1 MIRPAPGGTRR
12 RGFTLLEL
20 LVVLLIVSLLVA
32 LVPPLFS
39 GAVPGAKLK
48 AAVRDLAVTLRL
60 ARNQS
65 ITRDAETRVH
75 LNLES
80 PAYAVGTQ
88 APRTLPAG
96 VELKV
101 VSASGQST
109 AQPKRHV
116 VRFFPDGSSSG
127 TLITLSRG
135 KRSYDVHVGW
145 LTGRVTI
152 IQDSDADVR

>member
-1 MIRPAPGGTRR
+1 MIYPGFDDGRK
-12 RGFTLLEL
+12 RGFTLIEL

-32 LVPPLFS
+32 VVPPLFS
-39 GAVPGAKLK
+39 GAVPGVKLK
-48 AAVRDLAVTLRL
+48 SAVREVATALRL

-65 ITRDAETRVH
+65 ITHDVERQVH

-80 PAYAVGTQ
+80 PAYAIGKQ
-88 APRTLPAG
+88 APRALPSG

-101 VSASGQST
+101 AAAARRDSVDT
-109 AQPKRHV
+109 KRHV
-116 VRFFPDGSSSG
+116 VRFFSDGSSSG

-152 IQDSDADVR
+152 IEDVKANAR

>member
-1 MIRPAPGGTRR
+1 VIHPGPGGERK

-48 AAVRDLAVTLRL
+48 AAVRDLAVALRL

-65 ITRDAETRVH
+65 ITRDVETQVY

-80 PAYAVGTQ
+80 PAYAIGRQ
-88 APRTLPAG
+88 APRALPAG

-101 VSASGQST
+101 MPASEQSA
-109 AQPKRHV
+109 AQTRRHV
-116 VRFFPDGSSSG
+116 VRFFSDGSSSG

-135 KRSYDVHVGW
+135 KRSYRLHVGW

-152 IQDSDADVR
+152 LDGEADVH

>member
-1 MIRPAPGGTRR
+1 VIHPAPGGTGR

-75 LNLES
+75 LNLDP

-88 APRTLPAG
+88 APHTLPAG

-101 VSASGQST
+101 ASASGQRT

-135 KRSYDVHVGW
+135 KLSYDLHVGW

>member
-60 ARNQS
+60 ARNLGLGL
-65 ITRDAETRVH
+65 TDR
-75 LNLES
+75 
-80 PAYAVGTQ
+80 
-88 APRTLPAG
+88 AG
-96 VELKV
+96 PLK
-101 VSASGQST
+101 
-109 AQPKRHV
+109 R
-116 VRFFPDGSSSG
+116 
-127 TLITLSRG
+127 LIMQRAL
-135 KRSYDVHVGW
+135 
-145 LTGRVTI
+145 GRVGELP
-152 IQDSDADVR
+152 SLARPGS

>member
-1 MIRPAPGGTRR
+1 MIHPAPGGGRSC
-12 RGFTLLEL
+12 GFTLLEL
-20 LVVLLIVSLLVA
+20 LVVMLIVGLLVA

-65 ITRDAETRVH
+65 ITRDVETQVY

-80 PAYAVGTQ
+80 PAYAIGKQ
-88 APRTLPAG
+88 APRAFPAG

-101 VSASGQST
+101 PPVPGQG
-109 AQPKRHV
+109 ALAAKRHV
-116 VRFFPDGSSSG
+116 VRFFSDGSSSG

-135 KRSYDVHVGW
+135 ARSYDIHVGW

-152 IQDSDADVR
+152 IEDAEADVR

>member
-1 MIRPAPGGTRR
+1 MIHPAPGGTRR

-65 ITRDAETRVH
+65 ITGDVEMQVH

-80 PAYAVGTQ
+80 PAYAIGTQ
-88 APRTLPAG
+88 AARALPAS

-101 VSASGQST
+101 ASASGQSA

>member
-1 MIRPAPGGTRR
+1 MIDPAPGGGRK

-20 LVVLLIVSLLVA
+20 LVVMLIVGLLVA

-65 ITRDAETRVH
+65 ITRDVERQVH

-80 PAYAVGTQ
+80 PAYAIGAQ
-88 APRTLPAG
+88 APRALPAG
-96 VELKV
+96 VELQV
-101 VSASGQST
+101 APVPGQS
-109 AQPKRHV
+109 AVESKRHV
-116 VRFFPDGSSSG
+116 VRFFSDGSSSG
-127 TLITLSRG
+127 TLIKLSRG
-135 KRSYDVHVGW
+135 KRSYDLHVGW

-152 IQDSDADVR
+152 IEDADADAR

>member
-1 MIRPAPGGTRR
+1 MIYPGPGSGRK

-20 LVVLLIVSLLVA
+20 LVVLLIVSLMIA

-65 ITRDAETRVH
+65 ITRDVETQVFI
-75 LNLES
+75 NLES
-80 PAYAVGTQ
+80 PAYAIGKQ
-88 APRTLPAG
+88 APRALPTG

-101 VSASGQST
+101 ASASGQSA
-109 AQPKRHV
+109 AQTSPHV
-116 VRFFPDGSSSG
+116 VRFFSDGSSSG
-127 TLITLSRG
+127 TLITLSRD
-135 KRSYDVHVGW
+135 KRSYDLHVGW

-152 IQDSDADVR
+152 IEDTAADVR

>member
-1 MIRPAPGGTRR
+1 MICPGLGGGRK

-20 LVVLLIVSLLVA
+20 LVVLLVVSLLIA

-65 ITRDAETRVH
+65 ITRDVETQVY

-80 PAYAVGTQ
+80 PAYAIGKQV
-88 APRTLPAG
+88 PRALPAG
-96 VELKV
+96 VEIKV
-101 VSASGQST
+101 ASASEQSA
-109 AQPKRHV
+109 AQTTRYV
-116 VRFFPDGSSSG
+116 VRFFSDGSSNG

-135 KRSYDVHVGW
+135 KRSYDLHVGW

-152 IQDSDADVR
+152 IEDAPADVR

>member
-1 MIRPAPGGTRR
+1 MIYPAPGGGRK

-20 LVVLLIVSLLVA
+20 LVVMLIVSLLVA

-65 ITRDAETRVH
+65 ITRDVEMQVH

-80 PAYAVGTQ
+80 PAYAIGTQ
-88 APRTLPAG
+88 APRSLPAG

-101 VSASGQST
+101 ASSEQSAVAT
-109 AQPKRHV
+109 TRHV
-116 VRFFPDGSSSG
+116 VRFFSDGSSSG

-135 KRSYDVHVGW
+135 KRSYDLHVGW

-152 IQDSDADVR
+152 IEDAEADVR

>member
-1 MIRPAPGGTRR
+1 MIYRYAGDERQ

-20 LVVLLIVSLLVA
+20 LVVLLIVGLLFA
-32 LVPPLFS
+32 LIPPLFS
-39 GAVPGAKLK
+39 GAVPGTKLK
-48 AAVRDLAVTLRL
+48 GAVRDVAVALRL

-65 ITRDAETRVH
+65 ITGDVETRVY

-80 PAYAVGTQ
+80 PAFAIGRQ
-88 APRTLPAG
+88 APRALPAG

-101 VSASGQST
+101 APAARQSAVET
-109 AQPKRHV
+109 KHHV

-127 TLITLSRG
+127 TLLTLSRG
-135 KRSYDVHVGW
+135 KRSYDLHVGW

-152 IQDSDADVR
+152 IEDADTDAP